1 MRPHLPSIT
10 NEDIGHSGHSPP
22 IRSPVRTSSPVD
34 VQPFVPDPNPVGQST
49 DNVDENIADNADETL
64 DENVENHVE
73 PAINS
78 ASDDLEPNANSPHAK
93 SKQPRAEPRSKWKK
107 SQQSRRNITM
117 KTGRKKILR
126 NISSVPI
133 DGISFHLKESVQRWT
148 YVVQWCIADEVN
160 VFDKDHSYLSV
171 IDLIVKAGLSKTISN
186 LLRHVETF
194 GVKIPIPLS
203 RFFSSLLVHLNVDIL
218 TPNDAPGPDLKTLS
232 LSYRLFQ
239 GSHVPNIEHD
249 MRPSRNPHMFD
260 TDDVD
265 ENTEGFFV
273 HHGLASRIINMLMAE
288 SQALSTSINMLSN
301 RRLEVDSLVRHLK
314 TLIPSSSTNVPEQ
327 E

>member
-1 MRPHLPSIT
+1 QPSIT

-73 PAINS
+73 PAVNS

-148 YVVQWCIADEVN
+148 YVVQWCIADE
-160 VFDKDHSYLSV
+160 
-171 IDLIVKAGLSKTISN
+171 

-273 HHGLASRIINMLMAE
+273 HHGLASRIINMFTAE